1 MIGAVVINAADI
13 RVGVAIGNTGACLAL
28 DGRRGV
34 DGGAVAKQVAI
45 GGVVVGGTRRQR
57 AYGARGHIRARCR
70 GGGIV
75 RAVERDPLVRC
86 FQCVVIVTK
95 RDIRLHVYGGRIG
108 RVNHRRQIT
117 RGLAVAEL
125 YVHARCGEAIAVCVN
140 LA

>member
-45 GGVVVGGTRRQR
+45 GGVVVGGTHRQR
-57 AYGARGHIRARCR
+57 AYGARGHVRACR
-70 GGGIV
+70 RGSGIV
-75 RAVERDPLVRC
+75 RTVERGALVGRA
-86 FQCVVIVTK
+86 QRVLIVAE
-95 RDIRLHVYGGRIG
+95 RDVGLPVYGGRIG